1 MVFLALKWEDQ
12 SQASVW
18 KINENCSLR
27 TVSMLS
33 NSGSEEEQH
42 ALYHM
47 GWNMEASIHDFY
59 LLVKNKLKI

>member
-1 MVFLALKWEDQ
+1 
-12 SQASVW
+12 
-18 KINENCSLR
+18 
-27 TVSMLS
+27 MLS